1 MPPSDSLCG
10 EVEMLEDI
18 SIRALIADDEP
29 LARRG
34 IRQLL
39 ASRRDVEVVGEARN
53 GRETVNA
60 VRRLRPDLL
69 FLDVQMP
76 ELDGFGV
83 LSALGPAQCPAV
95 IFVTAY
101 DDFAVRAFE
110 AHALDYL
117 VKPVEEARFGQA
129 LDRTRERMRSVAAME
144 LSQRL
149 SSLLSVEH
157 QKRLTFR
164 TRQDSTPYYRLAGE
178 ARSISF
184 SRCHRRGRDSFRR
197 LVIRGDVRITV
208 QASGPDAG
216 SFLRPFRVEQVSV
229 PSAVID
235 RFENGFCSLN
245 GSFIPFARTKAER
258 EAGGDPRPS
267 IEERY
272 ASHQAYI
279 EAVTKAAGQAVK
291 DRLMLQEDAD
301 RFIESARHKNPLRI
315 QDGAR
320 LN

>member
-117 VKPVEEARFGQA
+117 VKPVEEARFAQA

-157 QKRLTFR
+157 QESLTRHARQRLLVSTSVGELVLDAEEIDWIEADDYYAAIYAR
-164 TRQDSTPYYRLAGE
+164 GRRHLLRESLASLERRLDSTRFVRAHRGAIVNVDRIREMRGDAGDTVLVLRDGTRVPVSRRRRERVSQRLQVLAG
-178 ARSISF
+178 
-184 SRCHRRGRDSFRR
+184 
-197 LVIRGDVRITV
+197 
-208 QASGPDAG
+208 
-216 SFLRPFRVEQVSV
+216 
-229 PSAVID
+229 
-235 RFENGFCSLN
+235 
-245 GSFIPFARTKAER
+245 
-258 EAGGDPRPS
+258 
-267 IEERY
+267 
-272 ASHQAYI
+272 
-279 EAVTKAAGQAVK
+279 
-291 DRLMLQEDAD
+291 
-301 RFIESARHKNPLRI
+301 
-315 QDGAR
+315 
-320 LN
+320 